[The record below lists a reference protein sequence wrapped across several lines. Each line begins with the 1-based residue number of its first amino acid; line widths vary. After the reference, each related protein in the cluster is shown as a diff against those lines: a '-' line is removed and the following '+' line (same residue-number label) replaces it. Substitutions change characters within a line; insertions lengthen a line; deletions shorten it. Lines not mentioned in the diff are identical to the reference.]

1 MKNIPDITVL
11 QHLERGS
18 PHIKFRDTVQPPLYK
33 DGRSDHRISALYY
46 YPSDQYSHY
55 KTPPPLSE
63 TEGRNIFVFCPS
75 KRLSPSIVPYPD
87 ESELILINRIRSMMG
102 KTFLSAQLLDH
113 NIPCFP
119 GNVEREIQ

>member
-18 PHIKFRDTVQPPLYK
+18 PHIKFRDTVQPLYIK
-33 DGRSDHRISALYY
+33 MAGLITAYLPYIIILQTNTVIIR
-46 YPSDQYSHY
+46 
-55 KTPPPLSE
+55 PPPTFGNRRSEYLCLLSVKAVKPIH
-63 TEGRNIFVFCPS
+63 R
-75 KRLSPSIVPYPD
+75 PYPD